1 MDREDLLIKQTS
13 ASSVAK
19 SVIIYDDSIG
29 ISQSK
34 KQKCLA
40 WLKMF
45 ILFVKL
51 LLQDVLK

>member
-1 MDREDLLIKQTS
+1 MS
-13 ASSVAK
+13 ASTFAK

-40 WLKMF
+40 WLAMV
-45 ILFVKL
+45 IS
-51 LLQDVLK
+51 